1 MTHSPQTRVAGDD
14 MALNGLIY
22 PVIFIF
28 ISLLFVFFRMLP
40 LDLMARNWTTPD
52 FLICF
57 MLAWSMRKPE
67 AIPAILIA
75 AVFLLQDCLFQRPPG
90 LYAALALLACEWS
103 KRQAL
108 HAEEF
113 PLLIEWLTAAMAL
126 VTLFV
131 GYRLILS
138 LSLSALPPFRLSL
151 FELFI
156 TMVSYP
162 IVVGIC
168 RYGLRLRSPQ
178 SLPFDKIKRGRS

>member
-1 MTHSPQTRVAGDD
+1 

-75 AVFLLQDCLFQRPPG
+75 AIFLLPDCLFQRTPG
-90 LYAALALLACEWS
+90 LYAALA
-103 KRQAL
+103 
-108 HAEEF
+108 
-113 PLLIEWLTAAMAL
+113 
-126 VTLFV
+126 
-131 GYRLILS
+131 
-138 LSLSALPPFRLSL
+138 
-151 FELFI
+151 
-156 TMVSYP
+156 
-162 IVVGIC
+162 
-168 RYGLRLRSPQ
+168 
-178 SLPFDKIKRGRS
+178 